1 MTLITMRL
9 AVTILTAAF
18 AAAATNPAPPDPDL
32 VHARDIQDRAA
43 LEHFEVQAASDA
55 QKLSRDAEAQYRV
68 ALASSY
74 LAEVAIEVGDKAR
87 ARSAAESGIQAGQRA
102 VALNAQSAEF
112 HRLLGTLCGQAVS
125 SNPLSVLKY
134 GHCAQDEINRAIE
147 LDPKSALNYVGRG
160 VGNYYLPPA
169 MGGGVD
175 LAIKDFQKAIVLDAK
190 LADAHLWLGVALR
203 KAGRNADAHAEL
215 QKAADLAPGR
225 VWAKQ
230 QLAKTPAQ

>member
-1 MTLITMRL
+1 MYL
-9 AVTILTAAF
+9 AAAF
-18 AAAATNPAPPDPDL
+18 TLAAATPDAVNPDL
-32 VHARDIQDRAA
+32 IRARDTQDRAA
-43 LEHFEVQAASDA
+43 LERLESQAASDA
-55 QKLSRDAEAQYRV
+55 QKQANDAQTQYRA

-74 LAEVAIEVGDKAR
+74 LAEVAIEVGDKTR
-87 ARSAAESGIQAGQRA
+87 ARSAAESGIQAGQHA

-125 SNPLSVLKY
+125 SNPLWVLKY
-134 GHCAQDEINRAIE
+134 GRCAQDEINKAIE

-160 VGNYYLPPA
+160 VGNYYLPAA

-175 LAIKDFQKAIVLDAK
+175 IAIKDFQKAIALDAK
-190 LADAHLWLGVALR
+190 LAEAHLWLGIALR

-215 QKAADLAPGR
+215 QKAADLAPAR

>member
-1 MTLITMRL
+1 MTPTTMRQVAL
-9 AVTILTAAF
+9 ALAAVLTLAAG
-18 AAAATNPAPPDPDL
+18 PADSISPDL
-32 VHARDIQDRAA
+32 IKARDTQDRAA
-43 LEHFEVQAASDA
+43 LERLASQAATDA
-55 QKLSRDAEAQYRV
+55 QKQSSDAAAQFRM

-74 LAEVAIEVGDKAR
+74 LAEVAIEVGDKGR

-134 GHCAQDEINRAIE
+134 GHCAQDEINKAID

-160 VGNYYLPPA
+160 VGNYYLPAA

-175 LAIKDFQKAIVLDAK
+175 IAIKDFQKAIGLDPK
-190 LADAHLWLGVALR
+190 LAEAHLWLGIALR
-203 KAGRNADAHAEL
+203 KAGRNGEAHAEL
-215 QKAADLAPGR
+215 QKAADLAPAR

>member
-1 MTLITMRL
+1 MRR
-9 AVTILTAAF
+9 AAMLF
-18 AAAATNPAPPDPDL
+18 AASFTLAAANPELD
-32 VHARDIQDRAA
+32 HARDSQDRAA
-43 LEHFEVQAASDA
+43 LERFEAQAATDAQKQSSDA
-55 QKLSRDAEAQYRV
+55 QAQYRA

-74 LAEVAIEVGDKAR
+74 LAEIAIEVGDKAR

-134 GHCAQDEINRAIE
+134 GRCAQDEINKAIE

-175 LAIKDFQKAIVLDAK
+175 IAIKDFQKAVGLDAK
-190 LADAHLWLGVALR
+190 LAEAHLWLGIALR

-215 QKAADLAPGR
+215 QRAADLAPAR

>member
-1 MTLITMRL
+1 MR
-9 AVTILTAAF
+9 F
-18 AAAATNPAPPDPDL
+18 AAMFLGAVAALAASDAELD
-32 VHARDIQDRAA
+32 HARDAQDRAA
-43 LEHFEVQAASDA
+43 LDRLEAQAAADA
-55 QKLSRDAEAQYRV
+55 QKQSNDAGAQYRA

-74 LAEVAIEVGDKAR
+74 LAEVAIEMGDKNR
-87 ARSAAESGIQAGQRA
+87 ARGAAESGIQAAQRA
-102 VALNAQSAEF
+102 VALNGQSAEMR
-112 HRLLGTLCGQAVS
+112 RLLGTLCGQAVS

-134 GHCAQDEINRAIE
+134 GRCAQDEINKAIE

-175 LAIKDFQKAIVLDAK
+175 MAIKDFQKAIGLDAK
-190 LADAHLWLGVALR
+190 LAEAHLWLGIALR

-215 QKAADLAPGR
+215 QKAADLAPSR
-225 VWAKQ
+225 IWAKQ

>member
-1 MTLITMRL
+1 MWL
-9 AVTILTAAF
+9 AVITFCSAVLGLAA
-18 AAAATNPAPPDPDL
+18 NPELDR
-32 VHARDIQDRAA
+32 ARDTQDRAS
-43 LEHFEVQAASDA
+43 LERLNAQATSDS
-55 QKLSRDAEAQYRV
+55 QK

-102 VALNAQSAEF
+102 VSANPQSAEF
-112 HRLLGTLCGQAVS
+112 HRVLGTLCGQAIS

-134 GHCAQDEINRAIE
+134 GQCAQGEINKAVE

-160 VGNYYLPPA
+160 VGNYYLPAA

-175 LAIKDFQKAIVLDAK
+175 VAIKDFQKAITLDAK
-190 LADAHLWLGVALR
+190 LAEAHLWLGIALR
-203 KAGRNADAHAEL
+203 KSGRNADARAEL
-215 QKAADLAPGR
+215 QKAVDLAPLR

>member
-1 MTLITMRL
+1 MRL
-9 AVTILTAAF
+9 AAMYLAAAF
-18 AAAATNPAPPDPDL
+18 TLAAANPDAVNPDL
-32 VHARDIQDRAA
+32 VRARDTQDRAA
-43 LEHFEVQAASDA
+43 LERLEAQAASDA
-55 QKLSRDAEAQYRV
+55 QKQANDAQAQYRA

-74 LAEVAIEVGDKAR
+74 LAEVAIEVGDKTRAR
-87 ARSAAESGIQAGQRA
+87 AAAESGIQAGQRA

-134 GHCAQDEINRAIE
+134 GRCAQDEINKAIQ

-160 VGNYYLPPA
+160 VGNYYLPAA
-169 MGGGVD
+169 MGGGEDV
-175 LAIKDFQKAIVLDAK
+175 AVKDFQKAIALDAK
-190 LADAHLWLGVALR
+190 LGEAHLWLGIALR

-215 QKAADLAPGR
+215 QKAADLAPAR

-230 QLAKTPAQ
+230 QLAKTPVQ